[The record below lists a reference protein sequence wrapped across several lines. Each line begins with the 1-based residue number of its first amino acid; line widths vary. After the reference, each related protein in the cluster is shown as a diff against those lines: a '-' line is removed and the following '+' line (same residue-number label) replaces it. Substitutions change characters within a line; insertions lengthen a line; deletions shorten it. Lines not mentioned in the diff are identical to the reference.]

1 MARIIK
7 LLKIIIAVILIPAFL
22 IAGGYGFVYWKIT
35 SSADSFAKEISP
47 FAKMTYQD
55 VHIDILETEVGLKN
69 ISLEPVGS
77 QGHIL
82 VESLRM
88 KAPSWLYYLDFESQI
103 SSGGLPDS
111 LDLKMQGL
119 IVDLQSGYMND
130 LASQTLGLQGESI
143 QSYDALACGDRTHFS
158 LTDLKKMRYNALKSD
173 VSLLYYFDPNNQTL
187 NFDLDTATALMM
199 DMSAE
204 LEIAVSG
211 SDLKMQT
218 LMFAQPS
225 MKRLELRYKD
235 RGFNKRRMIFCAK
248 ETGKSEAE
256 YRSFYRQEL
265 QAYLTA
271 QGWQIP
277 DALYDDYD
285 KINNPSGSLFARI
298 EHPTGFNA
306 QTMVLI
312 QKPTDILAV
321 LDPYVEING
330 KPVDMGGIRWEMPDP
345 TNTQLSTKQLS
356 GPTEIVQ
363 DKADVA
369 EDGDEAD
376 APEAVKPRKKSSFDR
391 PKVKSFK
398 PVSVSSLRSHIGQKV
413 KLFTYFGRN
422 IEGTLISVTSSVVKV
437 EHRLVDGRGTAIYP
451 IALDKI
457 QTAKL
462 YH

>member
-1 MARIIK
+1 MARIIR
-7 LLKIIIAVILIPAFL
+7 LLKIIVAVILIPVFL
-22 IAGGYGFVYWKIT
+22 GAGGYGFVYWKIT

-47 FAKMTYQD
+47 FVTMTYQD
-55 VHIDILETEVGLKN
+55 VHIDILETEIGLKN

-82 VESLRM
+82 VEALRM

-103 SSGGLPDS
+103 SNGNLPET

-119 IVDLQSGYMND
+119 IIDLQSGYMND
-130 LASQTLGLQGESI
+130 LANQTLSLQGESL

-158 LTDLKKMRYNALKSD
+158 LTDLKNMRYNALKSD
-173 VSLLYYFDPNNQTL
+173 LSLLYYFDPNNQTL
-187 NFDLDTATALMM
+187 NFDLDTSTALMM

-204 LEIAVSG
+204 LEIAVSS

-225 MKRLELRYKD
+225 MKLLELRYKD
-235 RGFNKRRMIFCAK
+235 KGFNKRRMIFCAK

-285 KINNPSGSLFARI
+285 QINNPSGSLYARI

-321 LDPYVEING
+321 LEPYIEVNG
-330 KPVDMGGIRWEMPDP
+330 KPVDLEGIGWEIPDVTKTLSSTNQFSEP
-345 TNTQLSTKQLS
+345 TAVV
-356 GPTEIVQ
+356 P
-363 DKADVA
+363 DKVDVEEGQIETPVVA
-369 EDGDEAD
+369 T
-376 APEAVKPRKKSSFDR
+376 KPRKKSSFER

-398 PVSVSSLRSHIGQKV
+398 PVSVSSLRSHIGEKV

-422 IEGTLISVTSSVVKV
+422 VEGTLISVTSSVVKV